1 MQKCVPA
8 RQIALFSACVLP
20 VYKMLELPSLLA
32 SRTHGDLWIPA
43 LFQLGMQFLL
53 LCAVLFAIKK
63 GEGTLLSR
71 MQNRLGKGLYVI
83 YGLYA
88 VFFLFYAVLP
98 VLDLEK
104 FTYAVF
110 YDTAPTSFSFG
121 FFFLLLA
128 FVGCKSLTTVGR
140 FGDGALFIF
149 PVAFVALM
157 IMAFSACDLSSLL
170 PIAKTPV
177 QDVVSAVRYTAMP
190 FCDVALLLP
199 LLLRLEYKKG
209 DGVKISL
216 GYGVGAICSLLFL
229 IVFYGVFSSSAGREH
244 YAFAKIAQYFPA
256 LAVVGRVD
264 LLFVYLLCVI
274 AFFYACIPFLYTVRC
289 VKGLAP
295 KTSPC
300 LLSGA
305 LAVVAFV
312 FTLFCNKY
320 YDAIYSLFGYRLYP
334 VFWVFGFILPL
345 LLLFFTGGNQRA
357 SNPST

>member
-1 MQKCVPA
+1 MQKSIPA

-32 SRTHGDLWIPA
+32 RRTNGDLWLPA
-43 LFQLGMQFLL
+43 LLQLALQFAL
-53 LCAVLFAIKK
+53 LCAVLYAVKR

-71 MQNRLGKGLYVI
+71 MQAKLGKGLYAV

-88 VFFLFYAVLP
+88 VFYLFYAVLP
-98 VLDLEK
+98 ILDLEK

-128 FVGCKSLTTVGR
+128 FVGCKRLKTVGR

-149 PVAFVALM
+149 PIAFFAL
-157 IMAFSACDLSSLL
+157 IVMAFSACDLSSLL
-170 PIAKTPV
+170 PVAKTPV

-199 LLLRLEYKKG
+199 LVLRLEYQKG
-209 DGVKISL
+209 DGKKIAV

-229 IVFYGVFSSSAGREH
+229 VVFYGVFSTSAGREH
-244 YAFAKIAQYFPA
+244 YAFSKIAQYFPA
-256 LAVVGRVD
+256 LDVVGRVD
-264 LLFVYLLCVI
+264 LLFVYLLCI
-274 AFFYACIPFLYTVRC
+274 LAFFYACVPFLYTVRC
-289 VKGLAP
+289 VKRLAP
-295 KTSPC
+295 KFSPC
-300 LLSGA
+300 LSSGI

-345 LLLFFTGGNQRA
+345 LLLFFTGGKKRA
-357 SNPST
+357 TNAST